1 MLSYGQINVRYLH
14 PIADVKSR
22 NPPLIKAWR
31 LRPRNRDPGMTFEIV
46 PMVPSQEAREGVAPF
61 PDTK

>member
-1 MLSYGQINVRYLH
+1 MLSYGQINVRYPH